1 MNTFTLI
8 LKGISLY
15 INIILWAILILGADS
30 IADYSVPLLLIW
42 FFGNI
47 ISSILLINIISK
59 RELYYISFYKY
70 LKLLFK

>member
-15 INIILWAILILGADS
+15 INIILWIILILGADS

-42 FFGNI
+42 FFGSI
-47 ISSILLINIISK
+47 ILSILLINVISK

>member
-47 ISSILLINIISK
+47 VSSILLINIISK